1 VFHAASPDQS
11 SAFLEGTRRLCTE
24 WNFIDP
30 TFNERDG
37 GDPSLRTSSSIG
49 IIDVTLAEWMDENDV
64 RDNDADDEDNP
75 GDAYG
80 VSLGPRLSDSHQ
92 ASQACHPPYGL
103 NRCHHPSKPRKCPL
117 FADLSIVGPQAP
129 V

>member
-1 VFHAASPDQS
+1 
-11 SAFLEGTRRLCTE
+11 
-24 WNFIDP
+24 
-30 TFNERDG
+30 
-37 GDPSLRTSSSIG
+37 
-49 IIDVTLAEWMDENDV
+49 MDENDV

-117 FADLSIVGPQAP
+117 FAESEHSWPPSTGVDTLGEVYDRGPRAA
-129 V
+129 